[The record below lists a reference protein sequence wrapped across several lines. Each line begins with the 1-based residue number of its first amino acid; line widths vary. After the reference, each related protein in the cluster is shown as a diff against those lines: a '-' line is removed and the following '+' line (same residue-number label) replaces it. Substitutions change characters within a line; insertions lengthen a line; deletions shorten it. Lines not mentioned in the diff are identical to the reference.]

1 MPLVSTSLVQ
11 VEEKEYRA
19 TFTPDEDGKK
29 SVRERERERE
39 AKNIA
44 LKPNSHSCSESCRH
58 TATGNQALLVLLQTV
73 WRVAVQPLLIQ

>member
-29 SVRERERERE
+29 SVWERERE